1 MQFNKALGRFLM
13 RPRNARI
20 LGELIDVAVRRT
32 EVHPGITAFVLLSK
46 ENFNPVGP
54 KLTGGCSDIVNK
66 EACNWTRREVTID
79 VAVGSKDLHLATVR
93 QLHTRNPG
101 RSSSDRRSRTS
112 RKKSTVGWKFSVR
125 VPTQASLMIFTPYEY
140 AHWLSMSTDRE
151 HSHRCQTAHLLLR
164 SEGAGRHGASPCST
178 TS

>member
-1 MQFNKALGRFLM
+1 M

-20 LGELIDVAVRRT
+20 LRELIDVAVRRA

-46 ENFNPVGP
+46 EDFNPVGP

-66 EACNWTRREVTID
+66 EACNWTRRKVTID

-93 QLHTRNPG
+93 QLQHTEPRKIEF
-101 RSSSDRRSRTS
+101 RSKAQDTS
-112 RKKSTVGWKFSVR
+112 KKSTVGSKFSVR

-140 AHWLSMSTDRE
+140 AHWLSMSTESE
-151 HSHRCQTAHLLLR
+151 HSHRCLAAHLLLR
-164 SEGAGRHGASPCST
+164 SDGAGCPGASPCSP